1 MNIPSGIMNRSRPPT
16 DDIARPGTVESLV
29 AALAPSRVLF
39 FLFYAVV
46 ATLRLDYFSKRMID
60 WYASYLR

>member
-1 MNIPSGIMNRSRPPT
+1 MTLPVRGLLRAWWLPWPRPESSGFS
-16 DDIARPGTVESLV
+16 GGLF
-29 AALAPSRVLF
+29 F